1 MSYQY
6 EENLPREASK
16 RYQEKIK
23 LLGLSKCPYK
33 LPADDWKDD
42 PTEWPHLTY
51 YNTYHYLIKSPGMLH
66 YIICFYYLR

>member
-42 PTEWPHLTY
+42 PAEWPTLAY
-51 YNTYHYLIKSPGMLH
+51 YNIYHYLIKRPGMLH
-66 YIICFYYLR
+66 YIICFYDLR